1 MVRLKFE
8 RLRRAWT
15 LQELGYKAK
24 VQASEISKFER
35 RLLAPY
41 PGQRKRLARA
51 IGCSPENLLEEVEDG
66 DTAATPTR

>member
-1 MVRLKFE
+1 MIRLRYE
-8 RLRRAWT
+8 RLRRKLT

-35 RLLAPY
+35 GLLLPY

-51 IGCSPENLLEEVEDG
+51 IGCAPEELLEEVGDA
-66 DTAATPTR
+66 DTAATAAR